1 MAIVLILTSESL
13 LREKA
18 KSTATL
24 PVITDGVER
33 EAETNLKTFKRD
45 LLVDRRGVFYLRLQR
60 YYNKPTIQNT
70 NFPSD

>member
-24 PVITDGVER
+24 PVITDGVQR
-33 EAETNLKTFKRD
+33 GAVTSLKTFNGTSSLAGGEFFNLERTK
-45 LLVDRRGVFYLRLQR
+45 
-60 YYNKPTIQNT
+60 IQQ
-70 NFPSD
+70 NF